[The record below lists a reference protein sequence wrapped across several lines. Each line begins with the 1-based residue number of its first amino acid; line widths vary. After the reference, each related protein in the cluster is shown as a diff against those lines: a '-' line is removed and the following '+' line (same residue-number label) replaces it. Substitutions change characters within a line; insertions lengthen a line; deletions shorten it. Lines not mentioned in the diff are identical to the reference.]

1 MTDHASS
8 GAPPTATAA
17 PGTPSAFRR
26 HVWPLLLLNRWR
38 ILAAMVF
45 VGLSGGAVAVQNVFP
60 KWLFSYVLDVDG
72 LENTERWRR
81 LAWLAAG
88 YLVLTSI
95 VRMAFWHIGYRL
107 FTRAREQVI
116 FALRGKFF
124 RHVNH
129 LCLRFHG
136 THSSGELFSYL
147 FGSPLRAVMDFFGHA
162 TMNLPGSV
170 MSVIITLTLFW
181 QWDWVIASLLMAT
194 ALVSVRMMMRARHRI
209 EGIQKDFQAVEG
221 DVSGQVADLLR
232 GNKAVK
238 LYAMEAQVAQNFERQ
253 ADVIRR
259 KTYERDI
266 YSHVEWIKQ
275 EGLTYVCYALLM
287 AACTWRYLSG
297 HIDLGIVAACLAAY
311 LGLVGPLQGVFTAF
325 TLWGGAA
332 AALARIGAVLDTATT
347 TPDPAHTLGGD
358 VDAPPPRRATIVFDR
373 VGFGYEPGRPVLRDL
388 SLTIAPGERVA
399 FVGPSGAGKT
409 TITQLLLRLYDPQE
423 GAIRLGDTDLR
434 AYSTRAL
441 RRHFGVVPQDPF
453 IFNTTLR
460 DNLRVARPDA
470 DDAAIRQACEQA
482 NAWEFIA
489 TLPGGL
495 DARVGEGGSMLSGG
509 QRQRL
514 AIARALLSAP
524 ACFIFDEATSAL
536 DTLSEQL
543 ISQAIEKSLG
553 DRTAIFIAH
562 RLSTVKHCDRIFV
575 LEGGVVAQS
584 GRYDEL
590 MAKPGLF
597 QDLVRGQQLRG

>member
-1 MTDHASS
+1 MSSAASPVPS
-8 GAPPTATAA
+8 Q
-17 PGTPSAFRR
+17 SAFRR
-26 HVWPLLLLNRWR
+26 HVWPMLWQHRVSIVAALLL
-38 ILAAMVF
+38 
-45 VGLSGGAVAVQNVFP
+45 VGISGSAVAIQNVFP
-60 KWLFSYVLDVDG
+60 KWLFSYVLDVPG
-72 LENTERWRR
+72 LETAERWRR
-81 LAWLAAG
+81 LAWLAG
-88 YLVLTSI
+88 IYLVLTSI
-95 VRMAFWHIGYRL
+95 LRMAFWHFGYRL
-107 FTRAREQVI
+107 FTRTREQVI
-116 FALRGKFF
+116 FALRRQFF

-162 TMNLPGSV
+162 TMNLPGSIAG
-170 MSVIITLTLFW
+170 VIITLALFW
-181 QWDWVIASLLMAT
+181 KWDWVLASVLMGT
-194 ALVSVRMMMRARHRI
+194 ALLSVRMMMRARKRI
-209 EGIQKDFQAVEG
+209 EGIQKDFQSVEG

-259 KTYERDI
+259 KSYERDV

-275 EGLTYVCYALLM
+275 EGLSYVCYAILM
-287 AACTWRYLSG
+287 AACTWRYLDG
-297 HIDLGIVAACLAAY
+297 HIDLGVVAACLAAY
-311 LGLVGPLQGVFTAF
+311 LGLTGPMQGVFAAF
-325 TLWGGAA
+325 TLWGGCS
-332 AALARIGAVLDTATT
+332 AALERIGAVLDTATT
-347 TPDPAHTLGGD
+347 TPDPAGSD
-358 VDAPPPRRATIVFDR
+358 EAPPRRAPISFDH
-373 VGFGYEPGRPVLRDL
+373 VAFGYDPAKPVLRDL
-388 SLTIAPGERVA
+388 TLTLRPGERVA

-409 TITQLLLRLYDPQE
+409 TVTQLLLRLYDPQSGVLRIGE
-423 GAIRLGDTDLR
+423 TDLR

-453 IFNTTLR
+453 IFNSSLR

-470 DDAAIRQACEQA
+470 DDAQIRRACEQA

-489 TLPGGL
+489 ALPGGL

-514 AIARALLSAP
+514 AIARALLADP

-543 ISQAIEKSLG
+543 ISQAIEGNLG

-575 LEGGVVAQS
+575 LEAGAVAQVGS
-584 GRYDEL
+584 YDEL
-590 MAKPGLF
+590 MAQAGLF